1 MAAAS
6 RPAPLRI
13 ADLPPATRAA
23 SAALAAT
30 FPPVPDEVVR
40 RIEPVVVPVLRQM
53 AAQQQRGDA
62 A

>member
-6 RPAPLRI
+6 RPAPLRV
-13 ADLPPATRAA
+13 ADLPPGVRAR

-30 FPPVPDEVVR
+30 FPPVPDAVIR
-40 RIEPVVVPVLRQM
+40 RIEPVIVPPLQRM
-53 AAQQQRGDA
+53 AAQPEAGA